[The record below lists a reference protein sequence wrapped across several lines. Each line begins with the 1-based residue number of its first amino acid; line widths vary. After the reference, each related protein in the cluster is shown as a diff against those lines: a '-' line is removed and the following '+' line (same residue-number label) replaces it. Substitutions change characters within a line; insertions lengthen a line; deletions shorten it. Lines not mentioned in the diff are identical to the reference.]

1 MSSGDEK
8 GSKLANCL
16 QRHHLVEEEIGT
28 QISKHDRPW
37 QCANITS
44 HSVVNSYT
52 FRVMAHRLF
61 CTAIRAAPNG
71 RVRAQAQ
78 LDLCRPYSFTK
89 TSSSTRNFARK
100 RARVESRS
108 ETAYKIAKKLFH
120 RQRSLVSV
128 AFLDG
133 DGSKEVGNLTADAVV
148 SRFALLKDARDMRCE
163 RGQYAGNRVVNTV
176 RLSSEED
183 LKEWYTLDD
192 QHQIIGTGT
201 YGTVLSAVCNRTKQ
215 KVAIKGME
223 KKEQPH
229 YAREI
234 DMLKRVNSKGCVR
247 LLEVME
253 TDAKV
258 FLVTE
263 LLRGG
268 DLFDYIVDNNVYLG
282 NMTVEQVLMLT
293 RAMLCSL
300 EACHLRNFAHLDVK
314 PENFVFRHGAE
325 KNLTDLVLVDFGAAQ
340 PFRLRPFARD
350 RDQYQLG
357 MDDYWI
363 GIPESHIGGTA
374 SYVSPEVVIDG
385 RFSSRSDMW
394 SMGVT
399 LYMMLTGQRPFE
411 VDYTDS
417 PSTYNAEK
425 EIQSKIKVEAERAR
439 NQSIFRT
446 CKDLENVHPG
456 TKRLLEEMTQPDP
469 AMRPSTT
476 EAIHYIDKLLRA
488 I

>member
-1 MSSGDEK
+1 
-8 GSKLANCL
+8 
-16 QRHHLVEEEIGT
+16 
-28 QISKHDRPW
+28 
-37 QCANITS
+37 
-44 HSVVNSYT
+44 
-52 FRVMAHRLF
+52 MAHRLF
-61 CTAIRAAPNG
+61 CTAIRAAPTG
-71 RVRAQAQ
+71 KCRAQSHFG
-78 LDLCRPYSFTK
+78 LRRPYSFTK
-89 TSSSTRNFARK
+89 TSSQNLARK
-100 RARVESRS
+100 RSRAESRS
-108 ETAYKIAKKLFH
+108 AATFDLARKLFH

-133 DGSKEVGNLTADAVV
+133 DGSKEEVTLTPDAVV
-148 SRFALLKDARDMRCE
+148 SRFELLKDARDSRLE
-163 RGQYAGNRVVNTV
+163 RDQYAGKHVVNTV
-176 RLSSEED
+176 QLSSEAEIS
-183 LKEWYTLDD
+183 EHYTLDD
-192 QHQIIGTGT
+192 QHIIGTGT
-201 YGTVLSAVCNRTKQ
+201 YGTVLSAVCNRTNQ
-215 KVAIKGME
+215 RVAIKGME
-223 KKEQPH
+223 KSEQPH
-229 YAREI
+229 YLREV
-234 DMLKRVNSKGCVR
+234 DMLKRVNCKGCVR

-253 TDAKV
+253 TDSKV

-282 NMTVEQVLMLT
+282 NMTVKQVLLLT
-293 RAMLCSL
+293 KAMLCSL
-300 EACHLRNFAHLDVK
+300 EACHLNNFAHLDVK
-314 PENFVFRHGAE
+314 PENFVFRKGAD
-325 KNLTDLVLVDFGAAQ
+325 KDFTDLVLVDFGAAQ

-350 RDQYQLG
+350 RNQYQMG

-363 GIPESHIGGTA
+363 GVPESHIGGTA

-417 PSTYNAEK
+417 ESAYNAEK

-469 AMRPSTT
+469 ALRPSTT
-476 EAIHYIDKLLRA
+476 EAIHYIDKILDTVE
-488 I
+488 